1 MSWLYRTCWNNLA
14 TSPIILT
21 RLLQVV
27 NRLFQTCRQFGTS
40 SSNTTCW
47 QAVGGLTTRCQIF
60 TPVIQLSSQ
69 LRVRMII
76 TWSLLKFISR
86 SQASPATR
94 LQSSYNRCTLR
105 DAIVY
110 TRDVR
115 GHYCI
120 NIVIHLYYVL
130 FKTRVVLSVLS
141 DIKHEAQSSVLYLIK
156 HDNKCFE

>member
-1 MSWLYRTCWNNLA
+1 MLQGWRHNVATILLCHDCIGLVGTTLRQSNNINKVV
-14 TSPIILT
+14 TSY
-21 RLLQVV
+21 
-27 NRLFQTCRQFGTS
+27 
-40 SSNTTCW
+40 
-47 QAVGGLTTRCQIF
+47 

-120 NIVIHLYYVL
+120 NIVIHLYY
-130 FKTRVVLSVLS
+130 
-141 DIKHEAQSSVLYLIK
+141 IKHEAKSSVLYLIK
-156 HDNKCFE
+156 HNNKCFE